1 MGKAK
6 RKPRPQPPGYFWL
19 DRDNCWRC
27 KNKNNCT
34 NCKALKRQRAKDRQ
48 KEKKIVNGQLQKE
61 KNYDIR
67 TVKKYY

>member
-19 DRDNCWRC
+19 YRDNCWRC

-48 KEKKIVNGQLQKE
+48 KKKKDSKWVATEGKE
-61 KNYDIR
+61 L
-67 TVKKYY
+67 